1 MKKRYFVESDVKQF
15 SADKILKHLDKVAE
29 WQRTGNTFP
38 ITIEFDLT
46 NICNNKC
53 PRCFGFYGKDSS
65 TVGLESA
72 KSVVKQVKDM
82 GGRALTF
89 TGGGEPTCNKYLA
102 EVLQYAKD
110 IGLDVALITNA
121 LNIKDED
128 AKSFLKNCTWLRVS
142 LDAGGPEVFKRT
154 HGMDEAAFHKTVE
167 NIRKLVQTKKKTRS
181 TCTLGVGYLTDTGL
195 GPDMYKCT
203 ELCRD
208 LGVDYIQ
215 FRPLLRRYGEEELRY
230 DFDDV
235 LPWIEK
241 CTKLATENFDVLF
254 SKHKYD
260 SMQYDAVNRGYDV
273 CYGHHFATTI
283 AANLKVYICCHM
295 RGVEKYCLGDLKKNT
310 LKEIWNSEQRKKAY
324 RNIDFKDCPPLCR
337 CNTFN
342 QVLWNIAQDVS
353 HKNFL

>member
-1 MKKRYFVESDVKQF
+1 MKKKYLVESDVKQF

-29 WQRTGNTFP
+29 WQRTGSAFP

-53 PRCFGFYGKDSS
+53 PQCFGFYGKDSS
-65 TVGLESA
+65 AVDLESA

-89 TGGGEPTCNKYLA
+89 TGGGEPTCNKHLA
-102 EVLQYAKD
+102 EVLHYAKTL
-110 IGLDVALITNA
+110 GLDVALITNG
-121 LNIKDED
+121 LNYNEAD
-128 AKSFLKNCTWLRVS
+128 ARTFLKDCTWIRVS
-142 LDAGGPEVFKRT
+142 LDAGSPEVFKRT
-154 HGMDEAAFHKTVE
+154 HGMGEAIFHKTVE
-167 NIRKLVQTKKKTRS
+167 NIRKLVKVKKELRGD
-181 TCTLGVGYLTDTGL
+181 CTLGVGYLTDTGL
-195 GPDMYKCT
+195 GPDMVKCT

-208 LGVDYIQ
+208 LGVDYVQ
-215 FRPLLRRYGEEELRY
+215 FRPFLKRFGEAELKY
-230 DFDDV
+230 DFENV

-241 CTKLATENFDVLF
+241 CTQLATKGFDVLF

-260 SMQYDAVNRGYDV
+260 SMQYNSLDRGYAV

-283 AANLKVYICCHM
+283 CANLKVYICCHM

-310 LKEIWNSEQRKKAY
+310 LKEIWESAQRKKAY

-342 QVLWNIAQDVS
+342 QVLWNIAQDVN